1 MDTRADCAGE
11 QQASCGGRGKF
22 DPNHDRAEK
31 NSKNSEIGHKLNSP
45 SRPLINHTA
54 RRSDGGIGSFCF
66 RFESTREPETPQLEP
81 TTQLPRKD
89 SSEAS
94 SLTSMRR
101 EARDAWIVRVAA
113 RADRVC
119 RFESGWVRETSV
131 VANRTG
137 TAGSSIQLVQHA
149 ACSVGQYTCL
159 PSDLPMRSSSLG
171 CACRRVHKQLPGTPA
186 SVEPAIVSKT
196 NTVGFGRPAANP
208 LPVEQMPTND
218 RHVLVSSCSS
228 PLSNVA
234 S

>member
-45 SRPLINHTA
+45 SRPPINHTA
-54 RRSDGGIGSFCF
+54 SGWRHRVICLLAVRLGKRKRRSLSLQPK
-66 RFESTREPETPQLEP
+66 EPQG
-81 TTQLPRKD
+81 
-89 SSEAS
+89 AS